1 MVTVFRLLLLNQ
13 ALPIVQSGH
22 TVGKDGAVRVLLPL
36 LLVVLLGSH
45 GILVVALVV
54 ALQRIV
60 GAVVGL
66 VNRRRRDSIAVV
78 VTRGVVAGC
87 RSGRVATTA
96 VGRQGERML
105 IGRRGRCYCRGN
117 RCDTAYYGRRWQGHR
132 DRGNDRSGR
141 MVVVV

>member
-1 MVTVFRLLLLNQ
+1 MFTVFRLLLLNQ

-54 ALQRIV
+54 ALQRV

-66 VNRRRRDSIAVV
+66 VNRRRRDSVAVV

-96 VGRQGERML
+96 VGRQGKRML

-132 DRGNDRSGR
+132 DRGNDGSGR